1 VLQEHGPAGLFS
13 LTKSVFPIK
22 VFFMKKLL
30 TYAIILA
37 ILPFTACG
45 QNADVS
51 KSGVTSAAS
60 LITLLPETIQGIIMM
75 DVNRLMMTEFANKTI
90 NEKDNVIK
98 YQNFISETGLDPRK
112 DIYWIAIALSG
123 LPEKNDQ
130 ERAAVISM
138 NYDRKRLLAK
148 IKQEQ
153 PGMGETTYSG
163 VTVHTGMK
171 GSGDTLF
178 SGAFLDDTRAVF
190 GDEAMVKAVI
200 DVHQKKE
207 DNVLKN
213 RTLSALIEETNQKA
227 MVWSAITISPDDMKN
242 AAARNPM
249 MHNFEGINA
258 MTLFFDYYNQMLDME
273 IKILGGDQ
281 DKNRHR
287 ADMLTGLRALGA
299 GAAAGNPDMGEFLNR
314 IDILAAPDF
323 VTIRAKV
330 PEDLIQRLSTSLSKK
345 NEGMQ

>member
-1 VLQEHGPAGLFS
+1 
-13 LTKSVFPIK
+13 
-22 VFFMKKLL
+22 MKKLL

-45 QNADVS
+45 QNADFS

-60 LITLLPETIQGIIMM
+60 LITLLPENIQGIIMM
-75 DVNRLMMTEFANKTI
+75 DVHRLMMTEFANKTI

-98 YQNFISETGLDPRK
+98 YHNFISETGLDPQK
-112 DIYWIAIALSG
+112 DIYWIAIALAG

-138 NYDRKRLLAK
+138 TYDRKRLLAK

-153 PGMGETTYSG
+153 TGMGEITYNG
-163 VTVHTGMK
+163 ITIHTGMK

-178 SGAFLDDTRAVF
+178 SGAFLDETRAVF
-190 GDEAMVKAVI
+190 GDEAMVRSVI
-200 DVHQKKE
+200 DVFQKRE

-213 RTLSALIEETNQKA
+213 KTLSALIKEANQNA
-227 MVWSAITISPDDMKN
+227 MVWSAITISPDDMKD

-249 MHNFEGINA
+249 MINFEGITA
-258 MTLFFDYYNQMLDME
+258 MTLFFDYYNKTLDME
-273 IKILGGDQ
+273 IRLLGGDQ
-281 DKNRHR
+281 DKNRQR
-287 ADMLTGLRALGA
+287 ADILTGLKALGA
-299 GAAAGNPDMGEFLNR
+299 SAAAGNPDIGEFLNR
-314 IDILAAPDF
+314 IDILAGPDF
-323 VTIRAKV
+323 ITIRAGV

-345 NEGMQ
+345 DGDMH